1 MDDKQYIFGSIFL
14 LANKLQA
21 IGDSLGGELPI
32 KQWYLLVMISIM
44 EQELPTMTEVA
55 RFVGGTRQNTTRML
69 QALEKKGYV
78 NLTMVPEDRTSMRVI
93 ISQSGKDYLEQTSPV
108 GNAMLEKIFISIDA
122 QSLSTVSDMFR
133 KLFENIE
140 RWQTVDN

>member
-1 MDDKQYIFGSIFL
+1 VLEDKQYIFGSIFL
-14 LANKLQA
+14 LANKFQA

-69 QALEKKGYV
+69 QALEKKSYV
-78 NLTMVPEDRTSMRVI
+78 NLTMLPEDRTSMRVI
-93 ISQSGKDYLEQTSPV
+93 LSKRGKDYLEQASPV
-108 GNAMLEKIFISIDA
+108 GNAMLEKIFTGIDA
-122 QSLSTVSDMFR
+122 QSLSAVSDIFR

-140 RWQTVDN
+140 RRETE

>member
-1 MDDKQYIFGSIFL
+1 MLEDKQYIFGSIFL
-14 LANKLQA
+14 LANKFQA

-69 QALEKKGYV
+69 QALEKKSYV
-78 NLTMVPEDRTSMRVI
+78 NLTMLPEDRTSMRVI
-93 ISQSGKDYLEQTSPV
+93 LSKRGKDYLEQASPV
-108 GNAMLEKIFISIDA
+108 GNAMLEKIFTGIDA
-122 QSLSTVSDMFR
+122 QSLSAVSDIFR

-140 RWQTVDN
+140 RRETE